1 MFHTQQED
9 EEDLLGEE
17 KEQTSQ
23 EEGPGDPDAL
33 RGSRGAQYGGECEL
47 LYSQFELH
55 SPIAKK
61 HQMELLQVSGP
72 LAGSYIMRRLFF
84 MHSR

>member
-1 MFHTQQED
+1 MFYTQQED

-17 KEQTSQ
+17 KEQTSS

-55 SPIAKK
+55 SPVAKK
-61 HQMELLQVSGP
+61 HQIELLQVSC
-72 LAGSYIMRRLFF
+72 LHTGSYTMRKLFF
-84 MHSR
+84 RHSG